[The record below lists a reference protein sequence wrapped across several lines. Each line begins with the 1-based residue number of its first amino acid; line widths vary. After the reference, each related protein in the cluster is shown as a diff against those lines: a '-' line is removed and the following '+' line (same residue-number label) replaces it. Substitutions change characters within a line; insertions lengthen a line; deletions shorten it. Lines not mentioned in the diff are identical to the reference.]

1 MASASDIRDILNIGG
16 NEPNKVTKASLLRDK
31 GPEKKKAKQTFKRP
45 EGMHRELYALLYSDN
60 MDQPPM
66 LPTDNIQT
74 YQTAKAKLGCKVVR
88 PWQWVAFNNPART
101 DGAVFYH
108 WQRVEDEGK
117 DYKFTKFNKTIQVP
131 TFSEQEYN
139 QYLFSPHWTLDE
151 TSHLF
156 ELATRF
162 DLRWHVMF
170 DRYDHDR
177 FPVEKKRTLEDL
189 KERYYHIC
197 NRIAKVRKHPGGE
210 AVQKIVYDADH
221 ERRRR
226 LQLNRLLS
234 RTEAQVEEEAMLVQE
249 LKKIESRK
257 KEREKKSQDL
267 QKLIAFDSTAESSS
281 SKKVEKRST
290 SKKKSDKSKKEV
302 NEEKSSDS
310 FGIRFP
316 DYKSSGVM
324 LRSQMMKLPSNISQ
338 RRVKSLELLL
348 SELKLESNPMP
359 TETVVQLF
367 NKLRSDMVYLYDLKV
382 AYANYEMDLQSLTYK
397 WDVLAP
403 NQPPPVHTVSNKKKK
418 SSKKF
423 LTSTLS

>member
-1 MASASDIRDILNIGG
+1 MASASDIRDILDIGG
-16 NEPNKVTKASLLRDK
+16 NEPNRVTKASLLREK
-31 GPEKKKAKQTFKRP
+31 GPEKKKTKQTFKRP

-60 MDQPPM
+60 MDKPPM

-88 PWQWVAFNNPART
+88 PWQWVGFNNPARS

-117 DYKFTKFNKTIQVP
+117 DYKFTKFNKTVQVP

-139 QYLFSPHWTLDE
+139 QYLFSPDWTRDE
-151 TSHLF
+151 TAHLF

-170 DRYDHDR
+170 DRYEHDR
-177 FPVEKKRTLEDL
+177 FTVEKKRTLEDL
-189 KERYYHIC
+189 KERYYYIC
-197 NRIAKVRKHPGGE
+197 NRIAKVRKQPGE
-210 AVQKIVYDADH
+210 TVTKIVYDADH

-226 LQLNRLLS
+226 LQLSRLLS
-234 RTEAQVEEEAMLVQE
+234 RTEAQVQEETMLVQE

-267 QKLIAFDSTAESSS
+267 QKLIAFDSTAEST
-281 SKKVEKRST
+281 KKVEKR
-290 SKKKSDKSKKEV
+290 SKKKSDKSKKDV
-302 NEEKSSDS
+302 NEEKQSSSES

-324 LRSQMMKLPSNISQ
+324 LRSQMMKLPSNLSQ

-348 SELKLESNPMP
+348 NELKLETNPMP

-382 AYANYEMDLQSLTYK
+382 AYANYEMDLQSLSYK
-397 WDVLAP
+397 WDALAP
-403 NQPPPVHTVSNKKKK
+403 GQAPPVNPTAHKKKK
-418 SSKKF
+418 ITKKF
-423 LTSTLS
+423 LTSSLS